1 MQGILRRFRTLILNS
16 LSPEPTIAFGG
27 TSSNDAWPPVLGPSE
42 WSHGLMTSMADNGS
56 DWYFDR
62 R

>member
-1 MQGILRRFRTLILNS
+1 LNS

-42 WSHGLMTSMADNGS
+42 WSHGLMTSMADSGS
-56 DWYFDR
+56 AWYLDR